1 MPHFMEIRRI
11 PQAIDAPVM
20 GYLGIDFG
28 SRRVGVAVS
37 YSGEI
42 AEPHSVIARG
52 DDLTAVIDR
61 VARLAEEHEAGTI
74 VVGIPKGGR
83 AHPSDNLRHYSDFA
97 ELQRARTAA
106 VVVLWDE
113 SYSTPE
119 AASRLRETGR
129 RRRDA
134 KQRIDMLAATVI
146 LQSYLDSRRNEP

>member
-1 MPHFMEIRRI
+1 
-11 PQAIDAPVM
+11 M

-97 ELQRARTAA
+97 ELLRARTAA

-113 SYSTPE
+113 SYSTTE